1 MGIVDGSDLCPPEF
15 LVDAK
20 GKKTLNPEFTFWIK
34 NDQYL
39 ISWINF
45 TLSKDILSTV
55 YGLDTSK
62 QVWIALAN
70 RFASQ
75 SHFHIAHLKRQLQ
88 SLT

>member
-45 TLSKDILSTV
+45 TLLKDILSTV

-62 QVWIALAN
+62 QVWTALAN
-70 RFASQ
+70 RFAS
-75 SHFHIAHLKRQLQ
+75 
-88 SLT
+88 